1 MNRSRACGR
10 NGKSMNNRP
19 DAVIL
24 YVIPLNSMSKFS
36 IRTLLLLTAAIGIG
50 LCTYQTI
57 YPRPIFAPPSNYVT
71 RKLDTRFDRLNSTMN
86 REQCFRKLGL
96 SRYQLYLSLTSR
108 IYGRWGINEYEYL
121 TCNKEY
127 SIVIEENRN
136 TNTTSLVLT
145 TPKHPAGRNVQISY
159 ER

>member
-1 MNRSRACGR
+1 MRSTCSRSRNCKPMLSSTSICSSNFMRERDNVRDHRARYR
-10 NGKSMNNRP
+10 NRLVHLSNDLPSSYFR
-19 DAVIL
+19 A
-24 YVIPLNSMSKFS
+24 
-36 IRTLLLLTAAIGIG
+36 
-50 LCTYQTI
+50 
-57 YPRPIFAPPSNYVT
+57 PSNYVT
-71 RKLDTRFDRLNSTMN
+71 RKLDTRFDRPNSTMN
-86 REQCFRKLGL
+86 REQCFQKLGL

-127 SIVIEENRN
+127 SIVIEENHN

-145 TPKHPAGRNVQISY
+145 TPKHPAGRSVQISY